1 MLRTYAVLAVALVLP
16 AVALAQY
23 PDAMGNDGFG
33 QPRRADDSLLFR
45 AAPVI
50 TNTQLRGP
58 LPPAAFLQIIALSE
72 MQQVEYAAVFDSATA
87 ATRETREAAQRRFE
101 QLGQAVGRDTAAV
114 SYYRDRLKELGKL
127 LKDAQS
133 RFDDRLKK
141 LLTKEQFKQYK
152 DWRKKEEKEDE
163 QGGRPREFGRPPA
176 GRGP

>member
-1 MLRTYAVLAVALVLP
+1 VLAVALLFP
-16 AVALAQY
+16 AGVLAQY

-45 AAPVI
+45 AQPVI

-58 LPPAAFLQIIALSE
+58 LPLAAFQQIIPLSE
-72 MQQVEYAAVFDSATA
+72 AQQVEYTAVFDSASA
-87 ATRETREAAQRRFE
+87 ATREPREAAHKRFE

-114 SYYRDRLKELGKL
+114 GYYRDRLKELGKM
-127 LKDAQS
+127 LKEAQS
-133 RFDDRLKK
+133 GFDDRMKK

-176 GRGP
+176 GRRP